1 MSEGR
6 PSVPVVQ
13 NAPARGFSRTSPG
26 FSVSVVSPAISPA
39 IPGEFP
45 ERIEGELP
53 DISVGIGEVSVI
65 EAVMIADRPHVGFW
79 PKASIALHY
88 S

>member
-13 NAPARGFSRTSPG
+13 NAPGAFQEPRRVFQCRQLVRQSH
-26 FSVSVVSPAISPA
+26 PA
-39 IPGEFP
+39 IPGELP

-53 DISVGIGEVSVI
+53 DISVGIREVAVI
-65 EAVMIADRPHVGFW
+65 KADMIADRPHVGF
-79 PKASIALHY
+79 
-88 S
+88 